1 MRGDPSTLKV
11 VRSYYAGVAGAVSD
25 GSSPDRPIYTIGAV
39 ERMLDVPASTLRSW
53 EERYGVVI
61 AQRSGGRHRLYSRD
75 QVAQLGFVKA
85 QMDAGLQAGD
95 AHRLLEERLA
105 AGDPFEDPAPPLD
118 GPRARLVVLLAERDP
133 YAAELSEYFLRTEGY
148 EVEATFDPDSARS
161 AFASLNPPVVVV
173 ELLLEGGDGTELVAD
188 ISGRGGRVLA
198 VAPLDLEAA
207 ALDAGAE
214 AFLRKPFDALRLV
227 SAVRDLLGTS
237 ALVSRRG
244 RA

>member
-1 MRGDPSTLKV
+1 MRRTLSTSQV
-11 VRSYYAGVAGAVSD
+11 MRSYYAGMARAGSD
-25 GSSPDRPIYTIGAV
+25 GSSHEWPIYTIGAV
-39 ERMLDVPASTLRSW
+39 ARMLDVPASTLRSW
-53 EERYGVVI
+53 EERYGVVSP
-61 AQRSGGRHRLYSRD
+61 QRSGGQHRLYSRE

-85 QMDAGLQAGD
+85 QMDAGLQVGD

-105 AGDPFEDPAPPLD
+105 AGEPFEAPVPPLE
-118 GPRARLVVLLAERDP
+118 GPPARVVVLLAERDP

-148 EVEATFDPDSARS
+148 EVEATFDSDAARS
-161 AFASLNPPVVVV
+161 AFASLAPPVVVV
-173 ELLLEGGDGTELVAD
+173 ELLLEGGGGTELVAD
-188 ISGRGGRVLA
+188 ISRRGGRVLA

-214 AFLRKPFDALRLV
+214 AFVRKPFDALRLV

-237 ALVSRRG
+237 ALVGRRV